1 MKVHFDVGMYQVDTN
16 QQEFFL
22 FCKKDFKKKKYCAE
36 LPILQKLSIFGSK
49 GITKW
54 PLKKLTDK

>member
-22 FCKKDFKKKKYCAE
+22 FCKKDFKKKK
-36 LPILQKLSIFGSK
+36 ILYRIANTSK
-49 GITKW
+49 TEHFWFKRHN
-54 PLKKLTDK
+54 KVATEKVN